1 MNIFKH
7 GEYQCFLWDFLD
19 STYRTFTPIFLEQPT
34 AVINCNS
41 SSPVPVKEGDH
52 FECLCDST
60 GGNPPPT
67 ASWYKDGKVVRG
79 PETKKTILS
88 LKNITGND
96 TGNYSC
102 FVESY
107 DLNDTKSV
115 EIEVLCKLNIH

>member
-1 MNIFKH
+1 MFSDC
-7 GEYQCFLWDFLD
+7 CF
-19 STYRTFTPIFLEQPT
+19 SEKPT
-34 AVINCNS
+34 AVINCSS

-52 FECLCDST
+52 FECLCNST

-67 ASWYKDGKVVRG
+67 ASWYKDGNLVSG
-79 PETKKTILS
+79 PGEKKTILS

-96 TGNYSC
+96 AGNYSC

-115 EIEVLCKLNIH
+115 EIEVLLRELNMH